1 MKESIIIN
9 GITFKIED
17 TIIIEDMKGE
27 PSYKNRTGRITRI
40 DDIGQLHGTWGGL
53 AIAPDVDKFRKIN
66 K

>member
-27 PSYKNRTGRITRI
+27 PSYKNRTGRITHI

-53 AIAPDVDKFRKIN
+53 AIAPEVDKFRKIN